1 MGSQLV
7 GVPDAARRLRLTEV
21 RVRQLIDEGRIA
33 ATKVGRTWV
42 IREED
47 LTEYSKKERKPGRP
61 LWGSW
66 YFEDLGDELQQWL
79 VEDCRS
85 MRAQAAEQAGQHDI
99 RVVFYDR
106 EGKPHHFIHDSGYSR
121 TLAEKWKQTCEAL
134 ENWCQAVYRARP
146 EVVVVRKWEQSKPP
160 GLDLEE
166 ISFVEEGHRVGKPGG
181 SRWVSRSETG
191 TSTMNP

>member
-1 MGSQLV
+1 MSSQLV
-7 GVPDAARRLRLTEV
+7 GVPDAARRLGLTDV

-47 LTEYSKKERKPGRP
+47 LSEYSKKQRRPGRP

-66 YFEDLGDELQQWL
+66 YFQDLGDELLRWL

-85 MRAQAAEQAGQHDI
+85 MKAQAAEQAGQHEI

-106 EGKPHHFIHDSGYSR
+106 EGMPHHSIHDSGYSR

-134 ENWCQAVYRARP
+134 DKWCQAVYQARP
-146 EVVVVRKWEQSKPP
+146 DVVVERKWDPSTPP
-160 GLDLEE
+160 GFELEE
-166 ISFVEEGHRVGKPGG
+166 VSFVNEGQRVGKRGE
-181 SRWVSRSETG
+181 SRWVNRSETG
-191 TSTMNP
+191 A

>member
-1 MGSQLV
+1 VLMDGQLL
-7 GVPDAARRLRLTEV
+7 GVPEAARRLNLTDV

-42 IREED
+42 IRGED
-47 LTEYSKKERKPGRP
+47 LSEYSKKQRRPGRP

-66 YFEDLGDELQQWL
+66 YFQDLGDELQQWL

-85 MRAQAAEQAGQHDI
+85 MKAQAAEQAGQHEI
-99 RVVFYDR
+99 RVVFYDV
-106 EGKPHHFIHDSGYSR
+106 EGKPYHFIRDSGYSR

-134 ENWCQAVYRARP
+134 EKWCQAVYRARP
-146 EVVVVRKWEQSKPP
+146 NVVVERKWDPSKPP

-166 ISFVEEGHRVGKPGG
+166 VSFVNEGQRVGRPGE

-191 TSTMNP
+191 T